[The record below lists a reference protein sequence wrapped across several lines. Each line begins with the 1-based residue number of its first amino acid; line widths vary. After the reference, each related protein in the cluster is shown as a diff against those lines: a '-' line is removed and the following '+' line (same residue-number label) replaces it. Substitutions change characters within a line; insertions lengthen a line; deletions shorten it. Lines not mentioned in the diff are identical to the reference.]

1 MTDNVNHPGHYCQG
15 GIECIDALAAATTTM
30 NALPTM
36 DQLSDVARAWDF
48 IENWISANA
57 AKFIRDKD
65 DRYVPPLLGFWRD
78 DKLCIYPEGLTKA
91 MEENG
96 FSPAKLLKEFALA
109 GKIETETEPSS
120 GKMRYRKRMRDI
132 NGQLVRVIS
141 IAYPDL
147 PIPLF

>member
-1 MTDNVNHPGHYCQG
+1 
-15 GIECIDALAAATTTM
+15 
-30 NALPTM
+30 
-36 DQLSDVARAWDF
+36 
-48 IENWISANA
+48 
-57 AKFIRDKD
+57 
-65 DRYVPPLLGFWRD
+65 
-78 DKLCIYPEGLTKA
+78 